1 VAVNLDQTA
10 YPEPLATDH
19 LYGHLD
25 MRSTRVSEMVAEG
38 TMPIG
43 DDIRTPGGV
52 RAALPALLIELCTG
66 QFAISLGM
74 IVLSDMTLHLRDRGT
89 DLDAVRGEVRLVRT
103 GRSRVVGV
111 GRLDAV
117 GEPSR
122 VVGYG
127 TVSIAVL
134 GPLDVPLSGPPEVH
148 GRPEKPPPILDAMG
162 MTLRDDGACELAE
175 VHAGV
180 WGPQN
185 RLHGGAQQL
194 MAEAA
199 SLAAAGNA
207 VGTDRV
213 VTSDLSVRFIYPAM
227 NGPFVAMPTV
237 VDQSDDDVLCRVDL
251 VDTGNDYRLCSIS
264 TIRTQV
270 LH

>member
-1 VAVNLDQTA
+1 MTVDHTV
-10 YPEPLATDH
+10 YPDPLASDH

-25 MRSTRVSEMVAEG
+25 MRATRVSDVVAEG

-43 DDIRTPGGV
+43 DDIRIPGGI
-52 RAALPALLIELCTG
+52 RAALPALLIELVTG

-74 IVLSDMTLHLRDRGT
+74 IVLSDMTLHLRDRGD

-103 GRSRVVGV
+103 GRSRVIGV

-117 GEPSR
+117 ADPSR

-134 GPLDVPLSGPPEVH
+134 GPLDVPLSGPPPVH
-148 GRPEKPPPILDAMG
+148 GRPTNPPPILDAMG
-162 MTLRDDGACELAE
+162 MFIREDDSACVLAA
-175 VHAGV
+175 VHTGV
-180 WGPQN
+180 VGPQD

-199 SLAAAGNA
+199 SLAGAEKAA
-207 VGTDRV
+207 GTDRV
-213 VTSDLSVRFIYPAM
+213 VTGDLSIRFVYPAL
-227 NGPFVAMPTV
+227 NGPFVATPTV
-237 VDQSDDDVLCRVDL
+237 VSQGDDDVLCRVDL
-251 VDTGNDYRLCSIS
+251 VDTGNDDRLVSIS
-264 TIRTQV
+264 TVRTRIV
-270 LH
+270 D